1 MPDLDICRHEFSE
14 AETQFYFAAYTAT
27 EDVETDDKVAVFSFS
42 ANKYNFKKK
51 FLEALLSNES
61 ISSVLDQSIENYYN
75 TKDNVWNIG
84 FNQITEDDYK
94 MVLEELQNVD
104 DIKADY
110 NE

>member
-14 AETQFYFAAYTAT
+14 AETQFYFAGYTAT

-75 TKDNVWNIG
+75 TKDTVWNMG

-94 MVLEELQNVD
+94 MVLEELQNVA